1 MKVIIEG
8 SAEEIRALLKAIE
21 ARPEDAA
28 QSGTVQIPIIVEK
41 DIYAKF

>member
-21 ARPEDAA
+21 AQPE
-28 QSGTVQIPIIVEK
+28 SVRLPVIVEK
-41 DIYAKF
+41 DIYAKR